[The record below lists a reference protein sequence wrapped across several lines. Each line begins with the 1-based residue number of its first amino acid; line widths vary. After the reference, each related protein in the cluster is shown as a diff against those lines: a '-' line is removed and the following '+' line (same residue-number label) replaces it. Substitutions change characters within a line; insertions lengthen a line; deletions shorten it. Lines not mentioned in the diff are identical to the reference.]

1 MERRPLGATGLSVT
15 PIGLGLAALGR
26 PAYIDLGRADDLG
39 EPDDRSIEAMRT
51 RAHAV
56 LDAAFDLG
64 VRYFDAARSY
74 GLAEEFLGS
83 WLEVRRLDRD
93 DVTVG
98 SKWGYTYVGDWRI
111 DAEVHEVKD
120 HTVSTLRRQI
130 EESREWL
137 GDRLALYQIHS
148 ATLESAVLDDSEVLD
163 ELTSLHEEH
172 GLVIGITTSGPRQ
185 AETIR
190 RALEVGGSGAA
201 PFVAVQATW
210 NLLETS
216 AGPALADAHD
226 AGWGILV
233 KEAMAN
239 GRLGPRGTGSHKRVV
254 DAVAEHHGVGPDA
267 VALGSVLAQPWADV
281 VLSGAVNEAQV
292 SSNLEAHDVELSD
305 ADLAELGAITEAPDL
320 YWERR
325 SRLAW
330 S

>member
-1 MERRPLGATGLSVT
+1 
-15 PIGLGLAALGR
+15 
-26 PAYIDLGRADDLG
+26 
-39 EPDDRSIEAMRT
+39 
-51 RAHAV
+51 
-56 LDAAFDLG
+56 
-64 VRYFDAARSY
+64 
-74 GLAEEFLGS
+74 
-83 WLEVRRLDRD
+83 VRRLDRN
-93 DVTVG
+93 DVTIG
-98 SKWGYTYVGDWRI
+98 SKWGYTYVGDWRM

-120 HTVSTLRRQI
+120 HSVERLRHQI
-130 EESREWL
+130 EESRGWL

-148 ATLESAVLDDSEVLD
+148 ATIESAVLDDAEVLD
-163 ELTSLHEEH
+163 ELTRLHEEH

-210 NLLETS
+210 NVLETS

-239 GRLGPRGTGSHKRVV
+239 GRLGPRGTGSHRWVV
-254 DAVAEHHGVGPDA
+254 DAVAERHGIGPDA
-267 VALGSVLAQPWADV
+267 VALAAVLAQPWADV

-292 SSNLEAHDVELSD
+292 RSNLEALDVEPSD
-305 ADLAELGAITEAPDL
+305 ADLAELGALTEAPDL

-325 SRLAW
+325 SRLPW